1 MPDDAPEFVRRV
13 TAKML
18 VGLGDEIPVSLI
30 PADGT
35 FPSGTSAFEK
45 RNVADYV
52 PVWEPELCIQCGQC
66 SFVCPHSVIRARYY
80 HEEKLADAPAS
91 FKSAPVNARG
101 YPEARFTL
109 QFYVEDC
116 TGCGLCV
123 EACPAVSPREAG
135 VKAINMA
142 NKSPLI
148 DGERRNIAFFETLP
162 VNERARVDFANV
174 RGVQFLEPL
183 FEFCGACAGCGE
195 TPYLKLLSQLFGDR
209 LQIANA
215 TGCSSI
221 YGANLPVTPWT
232 KNHEGRGPAWSN
244 SLFEDNAEFG
254 LGFRLAADKHLELAR
269 TLLRQLAS
277 QVGQDLANAILS
289 AQQLRESEI
298 RAQRTRIAELKTKLL
313 RIESETA
320 RDLLSVVDHLVRR
333 SIWIVGGDGW
343 AYDIGYGGLDHVLAS
358 NRNINVLVLDTEV
371 YSNTGGQASK
381 ATPLGAVAKF
391 AAAGKRV
398 ARKDLAMQAIAY
410 GNVYVA
416 QVAMGANPQQT
427 LQAFREAEA
436 YDGPSLI
443 LAYSHCIAHGIDM
456 RFGMKQQDLAVA
468 SGYWPLIRFNP
479 AMRNVDENPLRLDS
493 PRPTIPFKEYAYNEI
508 RYTSLTLSKPEDAAA
523 LLTMAQAVVTEKYR
537 QYEDLA
543 AREGSRFHPNADD
556 VGRGGES

>member
-1 MPDDAPEFVRRV
+1 VRASQCPKSRG
-13 TAKML
+13 AGSRLNKKKPRKQRA
-18 VGLGDEIPVSLI
+18 GQKGS
-30 PADGT
+30 
-35 FPSGTSAFEK
+35 
-45 RNVADYV
+45 RN
-52 PVWEPELCIQCGQC
+52 
-66 SFVCPHSVIRARYY
+66 RYY
-80 HEEKLADAPAS
+80 HEEKLGGAPAW

-116 TGCGLCV
+116 TGCALCV
-123 EACPAVSPREAG
+123 EACPAVSPRQEG

-142 NKSPLI
+142 EKAPLLEA
-148 DGERRNIAFFETLP
+148 ERSNIAFFESLP
-162 VNERARVDFANV
+162 VNDRARVDFANV

-195 TPYLKLLSQLFGDR
+195 TPYLRLLSQLFGDR

-232 KNHEGRGPAWSN
+232 KNREGRGPAWSN

-254 LGFRLAADKHLELAR
+254 LGFRLAADKHVELAH
-269 TLLRQLAS
+269 TLLRELAP
-277 QVGQDLANAILS
+277 QVGPDLADAIMNAP
-289 AQQLRESEI
+289 QVRESEI
-298 RAQRTRIAELKTKLL
+298 RAQRIRVAELKTKLL
-313 RIESETA
+313 KMDSESA
-320 RDLLSVVDHLVRR
+320 RNLLSVADHLVRR

-358 NRNINVLVLDTEV
+358 ARNINVLVLDTEV

-398 ARKDLAMQAIAY
+398 ARKDLALQAIAY

-443 LAYSHCIAHGIDM
+443 LAYSHCIAHGINM

-479 AMRNVDENPLRLDS
+479 AMRNVGENPFRLDS
-493 PRPTIPFKEYAYNEI
+493 PRPTSPFKDYAYNEI
-508 RYTSLTLSKPEDAAA
+508 RYTSLAASRPEDAEA
-523 LLTMAQAVVTEKYR
+523 LLAMAQAVVDEKYR

-543 AREGSRFHPNADD
+543 ARDGSRFHPNAEDI
-556 VGRGGES
+556 GAIRPS

>member
-1 MPDDAPEFVRRV
+1 M
-13 TAKML
+13 
-18 VGLGDEIPVSLI
+18 
-30 PADGT
+30 
-35 FPSGTSAFEK
+35 
-45 RNVADYV
+45 
-52 PVWEPELCIQCGQC
+52 
-66 SFVCPHSVIRARYY
+66 
-80 HEEKLADAPAS
+80 
-91 FKSAPVNARG
+91 
-101 YPEARFTL
+101 
-109 QFYVEDC
+109 
-116 TGCGLCV
+116 
-123 EACPAVSPREAG
+123 SPRSG
-135 VKAINMA
+135 HN
-142 NKSPLI
+142 
-148 DGERRNIAFFETLP
+148 
-162 VNERARVDFANV
+162 VD
-174 RGVQFLEPL
+174 
-183 FEFCGACAGCGE
+183 
-195 TPYLKLLSQLFGDR
+195 
-209 LQIANA
+209 
-215 TGCSSI
+215 
-221 YGANLPVTPWT
+221 
-232 KNHEGRGPAWSN
+232 
-244 SLFEDNAEFG
+244 
-254 LGFRLAADKHLELAR
+254 
-269 TLLRQLAS
+269 
-277 QVGQDLANAILS
+277 
-289 AQQLRESEI
+289 
-298 RAQRTRIAELKTKLL
+298 RIAELKTKLL

-508 RYTSLTLSKPEDAAA
+508 RYTSLTLSKPGRCRGAAHHGA
-523 LLTMAQAVVTEKYR
+523 GGRNREVPAVR
-537 QYEDLA
+537 GLGG
-543 AREGSRFHPNADD
+543 ARGQPISSER
-556 VGRGGES
+556 R